1 MALTLVVEDG
11 TAKSDANT
19 YISLNDA
26 ETYMEGRLHTTTWDG
41 ETDANKNA
49 ALVQA
54 TRILDRYVNWLGYK
68 SDQDQALAW
77 PRWGIC
83 YDCAQYYECA
93 AEWYGNDPYLTFSV
107 ASDTIPQE
115 IKDAAC
121 ELALYLLGTD
131 PQAVPDTA
139 GFSEIEVEGAIRL
152 KIDKRDRASTIPG
165 HVWDM
170 VRHLGSRKGGANVRL
185 MRG

>member
-54 TRILDRYVNWLGYK
+54 TRILDRYVNWMGYK

-83 YDCAQYYECA
+83 WDGSGQYWTCSDLWLVDERVH
-93 AEWYGNDPYLTFSV
+93 SV
-107 ASDTIPQE
+107 GSDSVPQE
-115 IKDAAC
+115 IKDAQC
-121 ELALYLLGTD
+121 ELALHLLGSDT
-131 PQAVPDTA
+131 QAVPDTA
-139 GFSEIEVEGAIRL
+139 GFKSIEVEGAVSL
-152 KIDKRDRASTIPG
+152 EIDKKDRTATIPM
-165 HVWDM
+165 HVWRM
-170 VRHLGSRKGGANVRL
+170 VQHLGAKKGSGTVRL